1 MCWRYSILGL
11 KIIAI
16 GNRLMGDEGIAIK
29 VAEVLDEELKLNN
42 IEVIIGETDID
53 YCERQIND
61 NDIVIL
67 LDATCFGIDPGSIT
81 VMPIQKGNLFFQ
93 HRFTQHDLNMPRI
106 IELSQRDIT
115 AYIIGVEI
123 ETISFSEN
131 LSSTL
136 SSKLEHICSN
146 IKEQIYKLI
155 EDSSQ
160 KELEA

>member
-1 MCWRYSILGL
+1 MWWRYSILGL

-29 VAEVLDEELKLNN
+29 VAEVLEEELKVNN

-53 YCERQIND
+53 YCESQIND

-81 VMPIQKGNLFFQ
+81 VMPIQKGNFFFQ

-136 SSKLEHICSN
+136 SSKLEHICSK

-155 EDSSQ
+155 EDSTQ